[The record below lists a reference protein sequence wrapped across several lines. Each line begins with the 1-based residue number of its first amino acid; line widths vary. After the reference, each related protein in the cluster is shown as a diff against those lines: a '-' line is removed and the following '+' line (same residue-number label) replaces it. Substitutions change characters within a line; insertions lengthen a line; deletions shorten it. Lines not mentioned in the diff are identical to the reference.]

1 MPHILAGRKF
11 FVHASIFFDRDAYA
25 SFGMHVFAVLV
36 ILLFGSGTVFLR
48 VLGKVVQFCLC
59 ILYLCIQC
67 DEFCDAGL
75 FAVYE
80 CFPVRT
86 VYNLSRAVA
95 VAILP

>member
-1 MPHILAGRKF
+1 
-11 FVHASIFFDRDAYA
+11 
-25 SFGMHVFAVLV
+25 MHVFAVLV

-48 VLGKVVQFCLC
+48 YLEGSQFCLC

-80 CFPVRT
+80 CFPVRI

-95 VAILP
+95 VAIPP